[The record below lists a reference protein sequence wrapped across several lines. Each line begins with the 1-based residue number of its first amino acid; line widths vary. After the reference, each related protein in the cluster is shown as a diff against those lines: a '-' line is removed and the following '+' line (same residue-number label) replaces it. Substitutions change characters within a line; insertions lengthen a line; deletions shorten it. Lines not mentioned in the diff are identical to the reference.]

1 MSVATSKGVDK
12 SPMEDIINLPFD
24 AFVEHI
30 QIHHAQVHKLFS
42 LAHLKVLQLDPNTPY
57 KEDNIHETFIRY
69 YGNFFYFKHI
79 QSYLQTSAQNKLC
92 KPPTKVLAGID
103 FSQFDNMVLGLK
115 KVCAKLEHILKSK
128 LNKTEEEMGEKAL
141 PRVIK
146 LNRKYNLSDKESLAL
161 IFTTCIAVCQEG
173 TPNNWAMGRNLLDY
187 LQPYQSALCKA
198 CDMTT
203 TDFLHFLDQDR
214 PIIQQGIFPEIQTN
228 YTLNCTLNM
237 DEVVLKGIIGA
248 HLRTS
253 EFMKL
258 EQTSLAEIIAVEEG
272 NEQYRDLCALSKGL
286 APSLMGDKDRVPTI
300 SDKDLPEKMDIVSDK
315 GSHTS
320 SGSKS
325 ATDRIPFSDLSELPP
340 ELLELDPDDNDLATL
355 LRRERLLEEHK
366 KKMIEKA
373 RTEGGEATEEVK
385 DAPELSDDIVL
396 DTDKLTPY
404 KTDLEYL
411 DDNFQLISLMLKIKG
426 LEKRIEQEALYDEN
440 FKDVR
445 THRQKR
451 ESEYKTKVQ
460 SRKCEKRLELT
471 RQTGSWIP
479 RLERLVIS
487 RGLCPFEKNLVLT
500 LIGSIIQ
507 PNKINNCGDMNPYAT
522 SSSTSFSVGELL
534 RLFCTS
540 LTEQIKHR
548 TFFYKNAKLVREG
561 MIVVHDVGITGDPS
575 SAKVEVDR
583 RMLDFSVGLD
593 TEFSE
598 VVEGSHLYFPKTK
611 FNNVILSGEQ
621 KELILST
628 VSNFDTYRRCRKK
641 LGLDDIITYGAGLV
655 LLFHGPPGTG
665 KTMMANALAN
675 RLERKVLLINF
686 PSLGSMSAGENFK
699 FIFREA
705 KINDAILFFDECEG
719 IFESRE
725 KGGHNINLLL
735 TEIERHDG
743 LMIMATNRP
752 YDLDEAMHRRITIAL
767 EFPKPDHILRKEI
780 WGSHIPASMKLA
792 DDVDLSEL
800 ALRFEL
806 TGGFIKNSILSAL
819 SIAVSREGDTPY
831 VCQDDLLKGASLQ
844 LRGRLRMKDFDRR
857 VIPSVGL
864 DEVVVND
871 NILSSLKEIV
881 QYEKARAVLFGQW
894 GFGKTASRGLAV
906 LMHGKPGTGK
916 SHSAE
921 AIGYEV
927 GKPLKV
933 VNCGELLSKWVGE
946 SSKNIDSLF
955 EESKNM
961 DAILLFDDC
970 DGLFGSRT
978 SMGSSTDRYANVDVG
993 VLLYHIERFPGIVI
1007 MTTNVIENLDKAF
1020 YRRFRYMLHFETPNQ
1035 SDRAKLW
1042 KLLIPKETPVKDKID
1057 FNALSAHEMT
1067 GGSIKNCIFRAAA
1080 KAALRSVPE
1089 RMITTDDLIKAAVA
1103 ELNKA
1108 NRNLGD
1114 IKNIYS

>member
-1 MSVATSKGVDK
+1 MFKYTIFLLRRG
-12 SPMEDIINLPFD
+12 LPLSYL
-24 AFVEHI
+24 H
-30 QIHHAQVHKLFS
+30 LFS
-42 LAHLKVLQLDPNTPY
+42 
-57 KEDNIHETFIRY
+57 
-69 YGNFFYFKHI
+69 
-79 QSYLQTSAQNKLC
+79 QT
-92 KPPTKVLAGID
+92 
-103 FSQFDNMVLGLK
+103 
-115 KVCAKLEHILKSK
+115 
-128 LNKTEEEMGEKAL
+128 
-141 PRVIK
+141 
-146 LNRKYNLSDKESLAL
+146 
-161 IFTTCIAVCQEG
+161 
-173 TPNNWAMGRNLLDY
+173 NNSWVMGRNSMDY

-203 TDFLHFLDQDR
+203 TEFLHFLDQDR
-214 PIIQQGIFPEIQTN
+214 PIMQQGIFPEVQAN
-228 YTLNCTLNM
+228 YTLNCSLNIE
-237 DEVVLKGIIGA
+237 EVILKGLIGA

-258 EQTSLAEIIAVEEG
+258 EQTSLAEVIAAEEG
-272 NEQYRDLCALSKGL
+272 NEQYRDLCALSHGQ
-286 APSLMGDKDRVPTI
+286 APSLLGNKDLVPTAKDTDTTAKDTDPTDKDTELLEKI
-300 SDKDLPEKMDIVSDK
+300 DILSNTGSEAKSELSTDDLPQ
-315 GSHTS
+315 
-320 SGSKS
+320 
-325 ATDRIPFSDLSELPP
+325 
-340 ELLELDPDDNDLATL
+340 ELLELDPDDDDLATL

-366 KKMIEKA
+366 KKKKKA
-373 RTEGGEATEEVK
+373 AEEAEALEDLKPLETADEI
-385 DAPELSDDIVL
+385 LL

-411 DDNFQLISLMLKIKG
+411 DDYFQLISLMLKVKG
-426 LEKRIEQEALYDEN
+426 LEKRIEQESIYDEN

-460 SRKCEKRLELT
+460 ARKCEKRLELT
-471 RQTGSWIP
+471 RQSSSWIP
-479 RLERLVIS
+479 RLERLVAS
-487 RGLCPFEKNLVLT
+487 RNLCPFEKNLVLT

-507 PNKINNCGDMNPYAT
+507 PNKINNCGDINPYSTT
-522 SSSTSFSVGELL
+522 SSFSVGELL
-534 RLFCTS
+534 RLFCTN

-561 MIVVHDVGITGDPS
+561 MIVVHDVGLTGDPS

-621 KELILST
+621 KDLILST
-628 VSNFDTYRRCRKK
+628 VSNFDVYRRCRKK
-641 LGLDDIITYGAGLV
+641 HGLDDVITYGAGLV

-719 IFESRE
+719 IFESRD

-743 LMIMATNRP
+743 LIIMATNRP
-752 YDLDEAMHRRITIAL
+752 YDLDEAMHRRITIAM

-780 WGSHIPASMKLA
+780 WASHIPSTLKLA

-819 SIAVSREGDTPY
+819 SIAVSREGDSPY

-864 DEVVVND
+864 DEVVVDDQIQN
-871 NILSSLKEIV
+871 SLKEIV

-916 SHSAE
+916 SHAAE

-946 SSKNIDSLF
+946 STKNIDSLF
-955 EESKNM
+955 EESKNI

-978 SMGSSTDRYANVDVG
+978 NMGSSTDRYANVDVG

-1020 YRRFRYMLHFETPNQ
+1020 YRRFRYMLHFESPKQT
-1035 SDRAKLW
+1035 DRAKLW
-1042 KLLIPKETPVKDKID
+1042 KLLIPRETPIEGKID
-1057 FNALSAHEMT
+1057 FDLLSTHEMT

-1080 KAALRSVPE
+1080 RAALRPVPK
-1089 RMITTDDLIKAAVA
+1089 RKITTEDLMSAAIS
-1103 ELNKA
+1103 EIDKA

-1114 IKNIYS
+1114 VRNIYS